1 MVYRFCTEAA
11 ERFWGDCMKNI
22 YIKTEHG
29 HMIIHTDQFFPC
41 TQKQFRKLLSVI
53 KEFSY
58 LNNVHEISEQLRVVI
73 TKKLEYLEWGYKKSQ
88 KETSSLKKCL
98 EMLGS
103 LKV

>member
-1 MVYRFCTEAA
+1 MVYRFCPEAA

-29 HMIIHTDQFFPC
+29 HMTIYADQFFPC

-58 LNNVHEISEQLRVVI
+58 LNNVQEISEQLTEAI
-73 TKKLEYLEWGYKKSQ
+73 TKELELLA
-88 KETSSLKKCL
+88 TLD
-98 EMLGS
+98 
-103 LKV
+103 